1 MSNPHGPPQLKK
13 EVPTLKECGP
23 RFVDEHAR
31 ANRQKASGIAA
42 KEMILRVHLLPL
54 FGADRRLDAITNSDV
69 QRLKL
74 ALGEKATKTVNNI
87 LTVLN
92 TMLKKAVEW
101 GVLNRM
107 PCVIKL
113 LPTTQRAV
121 DFYDFDE
128 YEALVAATADPV
140 SRLVVLLGGEA
151 GLRSS
156 EIRAL
161 QWVDVNWVKSQLC
174 VQRADWRGQVSTTK
188 GNRIRY
194 VPMTQRLTA
203 ALQQHR
209 HLRSQVVLCQDDG
222 KPLTE
227 KLVENV
233 VRRSARRVNLRN
245 NGPHMLRHTF
255 CSHLAMRGAPARA
268 IQELAGHQ
276 DLATT
281 QRYMHLSPAAI
292 EGAIRLLDQPAPL
305 FSRGNRLATGEIA
318 TANEN
323 G

>member
-54 FGADRRLDAITNSDV
+54 LGADRRLDAITNSDV

-318 TANEN
+318 TANVN